1 MYNIR
6 QDWSDYNSQTH
17 FHPDCLTQHL
27 KVAATESGKIS
38 KLRRATPI
46 PHNTAMRILVIGAG
60 AVGGYF
66 GGRLAQAGRDVTFL
80 VRSRQ
85 AEAIRKH
92 GLRIVSPHG
101 DATLQPKLLLAA
113 EIAGSYDLIILCVK
127 AYSLAEAMNDF
138 AAAVGPDTTIL
149 PLLNGMRHL
158 DLLAARF
165 GEQRV
170 IGGVC
175 LIAAEVDTEGRIV
188 QLTDIHRLVH
198 GERKGGQSPRVSDV
212 DEAMQSAGFEARTSA
227 NILQDMWEKWVLLAS
242 LGAATCLMRGNIG
255 EIEAIPGG
263 ADLARAILGECRAI
277 ALACGYAPGAAFL
290 ARTEKMLTTPR
301 STLTSSMYRDMSKSA
316 PVEVDQILGDL
327 LERGRNLSVSTP
339 LLEAASANLRI
350 YQARL
355 SASPRSAPTQGR

>member
-1 MYNIR
+1 
-6 QDWSDYNSQTH
+6 
-17 FHPDCLTQHL
+17 
-27 KVAATESGKIS
+27 
-38 KLRRATPI
+38 
-46 PHNTAMRILVIGAG
+46 MRILVIGAG

-66 GGRLAQAGRDVTFL
+66 GGRLADAGRDVTFL

-85 AEAIRKH
+85 AEVIRKH

-101 DATLQPKLLLAA
+101 NATLQPTLILAD
-113 EIAGSYDLIILCVK
+113 EIAGSYDMVILCVK

-138 AAAVGPDTTIL
+138 AAAVGANTTIL

-158 DLLAARF
+158 ELLAGRF
-165 GEQRV
+165 GEDSV
-170 IGGVC
+170 IGGAC
-175 LIAAEVDTEGRIV
+175 FIAAEVDTEGRIV
-188 QLTDIHRLVH
+188 QLTDIHRLVY
-198 GERKGGQSPRVSDV
+198 GELGGGNSYRVSALN
-212 DEAMQSAGFEARTSA
+212 EAMQGAKFEARTSD

-263 ADLARAILGECRAI
+263 ANLARAILGECSAI
-277 ALACGYAPGAAFL
+277 SAAYGYIPGATFL

-301 STLTSSMYRDMSKSA
+301 STLTSSMYRDMSKNA

-327 LERGRNLSVSTP
+327 LERGRKSAVNTP
-339 LLEAASANLRI
+339 LLEAAGVNLRI

-355 SASPRSAPTQGR
+355 WASAR